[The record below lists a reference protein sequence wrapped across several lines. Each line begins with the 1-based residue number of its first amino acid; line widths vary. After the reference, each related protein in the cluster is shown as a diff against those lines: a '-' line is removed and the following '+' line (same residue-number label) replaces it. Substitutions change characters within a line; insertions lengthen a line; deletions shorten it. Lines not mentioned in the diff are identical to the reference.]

1 MRFLR
6 FLGVS
11 CALAIIGFA
20 GVSAAVATASV
31 FGHMSSWVVDFAFGW
46 CTLPAIVLAA
56 VAFGLV
62 HLVERVWTRLASS
75 HRLETRPLGQ
85 RVLSAVVTR
94 FSTSSATGAT
104 TSSSFHTSVSAEPMP
119 PPSLLVLGV
128 LVAVPLAARMAGRR
142 PGCARARRH
151 RGHLCGAR
159 RGVRPDGGRLGAAA
173 PSTTAGA
180 YVGVAAGVAGA
191 SDDGAFFAGGAFFVG
206 AVFFCFRSAS

>member
-128 LVAVPLAARMAGRR
+128 LVAVPLAFLNLPGWLAVDQVVRGPVGIVAIFVVPGVVCGLMVGALAQQLRRRR
-142 PGCARARRH
+142 P
-151 RGHLCGAR
+151 
-159 RGVRPDGGRLGAAA
+159 A
-173 PSTTAGA
+173 PT
-180 YVGVAAGVAGA
+180 
-191 SDDGAFFAGGAFFVG
+191 
-206 AVFFCFRSAS
+206 SA